1 MRLPDAPGTVQGTS
15 FPAAQSCWSWNKC
28 LGTRSCCQWHGQVTC
43 YMGSSHCDFRIRH
56 GYPYEWVEQFKPKMG
71 LHRERERSQ
80 RNMRIQQGRMME
92 NDSPWDFFGG
102 FPLEFSRQSHVL
114 HQFRR
119 HPMGASPWGGT
130 SFKPRKPRNEPSDGG
145 GDVSSDDR
153 TFQHTLP
160 DLTWRYLRFRYI
172 TLHYIHYMTWHTYR
186 IFYND
191 SI

>member
-1 MRLPDAPGTVQGTS
+1 
-15 FPAAQSCWSWNKC
+15 
-28 LGTRSCCQWHGQVTC
+28 
-43 YMGSSHCDFRIRH
+43 MG
-56 GYPYEWVEQFKPKMG
+56 
-71 LHRERERSQ
+71 
-80 RNMRIQQGRMME
+80 
-92 NDSPWDFFGG
+92 FFGG

-130 SFKPRKPRNEPSDGG
+130 SFKPRKPRNKPSDGG

-172 TLHYIHYMTWHTYR
+172 TVHSLHDMTYI
-186 IFYND
+186 YNHIIYILITMIIHVLYIYIIIYNHIHIRYIYIQQD
-191 SI
+191 CLVLEASVLSVSCRKQSAARRVQSVAWASNL